1 LYKYEKGLEEIKK
14 LEEKV
19 DEEKKERLQKEGEIK
34 LLQDRIQLCEEH
46 LQYIEKNPKY
56 ENQPS
61 APLLQAIAEL
71 QRQCQTNYHSQK
83 ILV

>member
-1 LYKYEKGLEEIKK
+1 M
-14 LEEKV
+14 

-61 APLLQAIAEL
+61 APLLQAI
-71 QRQCQTNYHSQK
+71 T
-83 ILV
+83 